1 MGNVL
6 ESPLLARPFA
16 SIRSVLSIP
25 FEIRIGLRYTRAGR
39 RARRRNAFIS
49 FISAI
54 SIGGI
59 ALGVMALIVVLSV
72 MNGFQRDVRD
82 RMLSVIPHIQIEA
95 MEGSLRDWNDVAAR
109 ARSDSEVLAS
119 APLVQAQAILIRDDA
134 VRGALISGIDPAQEP
149 HVSDI
154 AQHVEGASI
163 DALAAGQF
171 GIVLG
176 RELAHALG
184 VDVGDKVTLVVPE
197 GNLTPAGMVPR
208 LKQFRVVATF
218 SSGHYEFDSALALI
232 NLSDAERLFRVPAPT
247 AVRLRLRDMQKAPE
261 VAERLARLLGPDV
274 LVRDWSS
281 VNRTW
286 FAATQIEKRMMFLIL
301 ALIVAV
307 AAFNLVSTLVMT
319 VTEKYAD
326 IAILRTLGASPSS
339 VMAIFMIQGALVGL
353 LGVGLGVSGGLL
365 LATHLETIVPVIER
379 AFGIH
384 FLDPSIYFISELP
397 SDPRASDIIP
407 ICIISLSL
415 SFVATLY
422 PSWRASRIRPAEALR
437 YD

>member
-1 MGNVL
+1 LNV
-6 ESPLLARPFA
+6 
-16 SIRSVLSIP
+16 P

-59 ALGVMALIVVLSV
+59 ALGVAALIVVLSV
-72 MNGFQRDVRD
+72 MNGFQREVRD
-82 RMLSVIPHIQIEA
+82 RMLSVIPHVQIEA
-95 MEGSLRDWNDVAAR
+95 MEGALTDWRQVAVQA
-109 ARSDSEVLAS
+109 AADNEVLAT
-119 APLVQAQAILIRDDA
+119 APLAQAQAMMVRGDA
-134 VRGALISGIDPAQEP
+134 VRGALISGIDPTQEP
-149 HVSDI
+149 GVSEI
-154 AQHVEGASI
+154 AHHLQGAPI
-163 DALAAGQF
+163 DALTPDGF

-184 VDVGDKVTLVVPE
+184 VDLGDKVTLVVPE
-197 GNLTPAGMVPR
+197 GNLTPAGMIPR

-232 NLSDAERLFRVPAPT
+232 NLSDAERLFRLPGPT
-247 AVRLRLRDMQKAPE
+247 AVRLRLRDMQRAPI
-261 VAERLARLLGPDV
+261 VAARLSHELGPQV

-319 VTEKYAD
+319 VTEKHAD
-326 IAILRTLGASPSS
+326 IAILRTLGASPRS
-339 VMAIFMIQGALVGL
+339 VMTIFMIQGALVGL
-353 LGVGLGVSGGLL
+353 LGVGLGVGGGLL
-365 LATHLETIVPVIER
+365 LATHLETIVPAIEH

-397 SDPRASDIIP
+397 SDPRASDIVP
-407 ICIISLSL
+407 ICLVSLLL

>member
-1 MGNVL
+1 MARIGDA
-6 ESPLLARPFA
+6 LL
-16 SIRSVLSIP
+16 SIRSILNLP

-54 SIGGI
+54 SIAGI
-59 ALGVMALIVVLSV
+59 ALGVTALIVVLSV

-82 RMLSVIPHIQIEA
+82 RMLSVIPHVQIEA
-95 MEGSLRDWNDVAAR
+95 FEATLPDWESLAHRVASDRDVMAT
-109 ARSDSEVLAS
+109 
-119 APLVQAQAILIRDDA
+119 APLVQAQAMLVRGDA
-134 VRGALISGIDPAQEP
+134 VRGALISGIDPVLEP
-149 HVSDI
+149 SVSDI
-154 AQHVEGASI
+154 ANHLQGASI

-171 GIVLG
+171 GIILG
-176 RELAHALG
+176 RDLAHALG
-184 VDVGDKVTLVVPE
+184 IDVGDKVTLVAPQ

-218 SSGHYEFDSALALI
+218 TSGHYEFDSALALI
-232 NLSDAERLFRVPAPT
+232 NLSDAERVFRLAGPT
-247 AVRLRLRDMQKAPE
+247 AVRLRLLDMQRAPQ
-261 VAERLARLLGPDV
+261 VAARLAQQLGPQV

-319 VTEKYAD
+319 VTEKHAD
-326 IAILRTLGASPSS
+326 IAILRTLGASPRS

-365 LATHLETIVPVIER
+365 LATHLETIVPMIEQ

-407 ICIISLSL
+407 ICVISLAL

-422 PSWRASRIRPAEALR
+422 PSWRAARIRPAEALR

>member
-1 MGNVL
+1 MRRL
-6 ESPLLARPFA
+6 DRIADALDFIRP
-16 SIRSVLSIP
+16 ILSIP

-72 MNGFQRDVRD
+72 MNGFQREVRD
-82 RMLSVIPHIQIEA
+82 RMLSVIPHVQIEA
-95 MEGSLRDWNDVAAR
+95 FDGVLNDWSALAQR
-109 ARSDSEVLAS
+109 ASAEREVLAT
-119 APLVQAQAILIRDDA
+119 APLAQAQAMLVRGDV
-134 VRGALISGIDPAQEP
+134 VRGALISGIDPARETG
-149 HVSDI
+149 VSDI
-154 AQHVEGASI
+154 AQHLEGASI
-163 DALAAGQF
+163 DALGPGQF

-184 VDVGDKVTLVVPE
+184 VDVGDKVTLVAPE
-197 GNLTPAGMVPR
+197 GTLTPAGMIPR
-208 LKQFRVVATF
+208 LKQFHVVATF
-218 SSGHYEFDSALALI
+218 ASGHYEFDSALALI
-232 NLSDAERLFRVPAPT
+232 NLSDAERVFRLAGPT
-247 AVRLRLRDMQKAPE
+247 AVRLRLRDMQQAPQ
-261 VAERLARLLGPDV
+261 VAARLARELGPQL

-319 VTEKYAD
+319 VTEKHAD
-326 IAILRTLGASPSS
+326 IAILRTLGASPGS

-353 LGVGLGVSGGLL
+353 LGVGLGVTGGLL
-365 LATHLETIVPVIER
+365 LATHLETIVPAVEH

-397 SDPRASDIIP
+397 SDPRAADIVP
-407 ICIISLSL
+407 ICVISLVL

-422 PSWRASRIRPAEALR
+422 PSWRAARIRPAEALR

>member
-1 MGNVL
+1 
-6 ESPLLARPFA
+6 
-16 SIRSVLSIP
+16 LSIP

-82 RMLSVIPHIQIEA
+82 RMLSVIPHVQIEA
-95 MEGSLRDWNDVAAR
+95 FEGALADWQDVARR
-109 ARSDSEVLAS
+109 AAHDPEVVAT
-119 APLVQAQAILIRDDA
+119 APLAQEQAMLVRGDA
-134 VRGALISGIDPAQEP
+134 VRGALISGIDPDREP
-149 HVSDI
+149 GVSEI
-154 AQHVEGASI
+154 SRHLQGAPI
-163 DALAAGQF
+163 Q
-171 GIVLG
+171 
-176 RELAHALG
+176 ALG
-184 VDVGDKVTLVVPE
+184 ADIGDKVTLVVPE

-208 LKQFRVVATF
+208 LKQFQVLATF

-232 NLSDAERLFRVPAPT
+232 NLSDAERLFRLPGPT
-247 AVRLRLRDMQKAPE
+247 AVRLRLRDMQQAPL
-261 VAERLARLLGPDV
+261 VAQRLAAEFGPQV
-274 LVRDWSS
+274 LVQPWSS

-286 FAATQIEKRMMFLIL
+286 FAATRIEKRMMFLIL

-319 VTEKYAD
+319 VTEKHAD
-326 IAILRTLGASPSS
+326 IAILRTLGASPGS

-353 LGVGLGVSGGLL
+353 LGVGLGVGGGLL
-365 LATHLETIVPVIER
+365 LATHLETIVPFIER
-379 AFGIH
+379 IFGIR

-397 SDPRASDIIP
+397 SDPRASDIVP
-407 ICIISLSL
+407 ICVISLVL

-422 PSWRASRIRPAEALR
+422 PSWRAARIRPAEALR

>member
-1 MGNVL
+1 
-6 ESPLLARPFA
+6 
-16 SIRSVLSIP
+16 VLSIP

-82 RMLSVIPHIQIEA
+82 RMLSVIPHVQIEA
-95 MEGSLRDWNDVAAR
+95 FEGSLPDWQQVARR
-109 ARSDSEVLAS
+109 AAQDREVVAT
-119 APLVQAQAILIRDDA
+119 APLAQGQAMLVRGDA
-134 VRGALISGIDPAQEP
+134 VHGALISGIDPDSEP
-149 HVSDI
+149 GVSDI
-154 AQHVEGASI
+154 SRHLQGAPI
-163 DALAAGQF
+163 QALAPGRF

-176 RELAHALG
+176 RDLAHALG

-208 LKQFRVVATF
+208 LKQFQVLATF
-218 SSGHYEFDSALALI
+218 TSGHYEFDSALALI
-232 NLSDAERLFRVPAPT
+232 NLSDAERLFRLPGPT
-247 AVRLRLRDMQKAPE
+247 AVRLRLRDMQQAPQ
-261 VAERLARLLGPDV
+261 VADRLAAELGPQV
-274 LVRDWSS
+274 LVLPWSS

-286 FAATQIEKRMMFLIL
+286 FAATRIEKRMMFLIL

-319 VTEKYAD
+319 VTEKHAD
-326 IAILRTLGASPSS
+326 IAILRTLGASPGS
-339 VMAIFMIQGALVGL
+339 VMAIFMIQGGLVGL
-353 LGVGLGVSGGLL
+353 LGVGLGVGGGLL
-365 LATHLETIVPVIER
+365 LATHLETIVPLIER

-397 SDPRASDIIP
+397 SDPRASDIVP
-407 ICIISLSL
+407 ICVISLVL

-422 PSWRASRIRPAEALR
+422 PSWRAARIRPAEALR

>member
-1 MGNVL
+1 
-6 ESPLLARPFA
+6 
-16 SIRSVLSIP
+16 LSIP

-39 RARRRNAFIS
+39 RARRRNTFIS

-82 RMLSVIPHIQIEA
+82 RMLSVIPHVQIEA
-95 MEGSLRDWNDVAAR
+95 MDGSLRDWNAVAAR
-109 ARSDSEVLAS
+109 ARTDPEVIAS
-119 APLVQAQAILIRDDA
+119 APLVQAQAMLVRDDA

-154 AQHVEGASI
+154 VQHLQGAPI
-163 DALAAGQF
+163 GALAPGEF
-171 GIVLG
+171 GIVLC
-176 RELAHALG
+176 RELARALG

-208 LKQFRVVATF
+208 LKQFRVLATF
-218 SSGHYEFDSALALI
+218 SSGHFEFDSALALI
-232 NLSDAERLFRVPAPT
+232 NLSDAERLFRLQAPT
-247 AVRLRLRDMQKAPE
+247 AVRLRLRDMQQAPQ
-261 VAERLARLLGPDV
+261 VAQRLAQLIGPEV

-319 VTEKYAD
+319 VTEKHAD
-326 IAILRTLGASPSS
+326 IAILRTLGASPAS

-365 LATHLETIVPVIER
+365 LATHLETIVPVIEQ

-397 SDPRASDIIP
+397 SDPRSSDIIP
-407 ICIISLSL
+407 ICAISLFL

>member
-1 MGNVL
+1 MSL
-6 ESPLLARPFA
+6 
-16 SIRSVLSIP
+16 P

-39 RARRRNAFIS
+39 RAHRRNAFIS

-82 RMLSVIPHIQIEA
+82 RMLSVIPHVQIEA
-95 MEGSLRDWNDVAAR
+95 MDGALRDWNDVAAR
-109 ARSDSEVLAS
+109 ARSDPEVTAS
-119 APLVQAQAILIRDDA
+119 APLVQAQAMLIREDA
-134 VRGALISGIDPAQEP
+134 VRGVLISGIDPAQEP

-154 AQHVEGASI
+154 VQHLQGAPI
-163 DALAAGQF
+163 DALAPGQF

-176 RELAHALG
+176 RELARALG
-184 VDVGDKVTLVVPE
+184 VDVGDKVTVVVPQ

-232 NLSDAERLFRVPAPT
+232 NLSDAERLFRLDAPT
-247 AVRLRLRDMQKAPE
+247 AVRLRLRDMQQAPQ
-261 VAERLARLLGPDV
+261 VAQRLARLIGPEV

-319 VTEKYAD
+319 VTEKHAD
-326 IAILRTLGASPSS
+326 IAILRTLGASPGS

-365 LATHLETIVPVIER
+365 LATHLETIVPVIEH

-397 SDPRASDIIP
+397 SDPRASDIVP
-407 ICIISLSL
+407 ICAVSLVL

>member
-1 MGNVL
+1 
-6 ESPLLARPFA
+6 
-16 SIRSVLSIP
+16 LSIP

-39 RARRRNAFIS
+39 RAQRRNAFIS

-72 MNGFQRDVRD
+72 MNGFQREVRD
-82 RMLSVIPHIQIEA
+82 RMLSVIPHVQIESL
-95 MEGSLRDWNDVAAR
+95 EGGALADWQQVAAR
-109 ARSDSEVLAS
+109 AAADREVLAT
-119 APLVQAQAILIRDDA
+119 APLVQSQAMMVRADA
-134 VRGALISGIDPAQEP
+134 VRGVLISGIDPARETG
-149 HVSDI
+149 VSEI
-154 AQHVEGASI
+154 AGHLQGAPI
-163 DALAAGQF
+163 DALVANGF

-176 RELAHALG
+176 RELARALG
-184 VDVGDKVTLVVPE
+184 ADIGDKVTLVVPE
-197 GNLTPAGMVPR
+197 GNLTPAGIIPR
-208 LKQFRVVATF
+208 LKQFRVLATF
-218 SSGHYEFDSALALI
+218 NSGHYEFDSALAMI
-232 NLSDAERLFRVPAPT
+232 NLSDAQRLFRLPAPT
-247 AVRLRLRDMQKAPE
+247 AVRLRLRDMEQAPE
-261 VAERLARLLGPDV
+261 VAQRLARELGPGV

-286 FAATQIEKRMMFLIL
+286 FAATRIEKRMMFLIL

-319 VTEKYAD
+319 VTEKHAD
-326 IAILRTLGASPSS
+326 IAILRTLGASPRS
-339 VMAIFMIQGALVGL
+339 VMAVFMIQGGLVGL
-353 LGVGLGVSGGLL
+353 LGVGLGVGGGLL
-365 LATHLETIVPVIER
+365 LATHLETIVPIIEH
-379 AFGIH
+379 AFGIR

-397 SDPRASDIIP
+397 SDPRASDIVP
-407 ICIISLSL
+407 ICVISLVL

>member
-1 MGNVL
+1 MARIGDAFLSNR
-6 ESPLLARPFA
+6 SLLN
-16 SIRSVLSIP
+16 LP

-54 SIGGI
+54 SIAGI
-59 ALGVMALIVVLSV
+59 ALGVTALIVVLSV

-82 RMLSVIPHIQIEA
+82 RMLSVIPHVQIEA
-95 MEGSLRDWNDVAAR
+95 VDATLPDWESVAHR
-109 ARSDSEVLAS
+109 ATADREVLAS
-119 APLVQAQAILIRDDA
+119 APMVQAQAMLVRGDA
-134 VRGALISGIDPAQEP
+134 VRGALISGIDPVLEP
-149 HVSDI
+149 GVSDI
-154 AQHVEGASI
+154 AHHLQGASI
-163 DALAAGQF
+163 DALAPGQF
-171 GIVLG
+171 GIILG
-176 RELAHALG
+176 RDLAHALG
-184 VDVGDKVTLVVPE
+184 VDVGDKVTLVAPQ

-218 SSGHYEFDSALALI
+218 TSGHYEFDSALALV
-232 NLSDAERLFRVPAPT
+232 NLSDAERVFRLAGPT
-247 AVRLRLRDMQKAPE
+247 AVRLRLADMQRAPQ
-261 VAERLARLLGPDV
+261 VAARLAREFGPQV
-274 LVRDWSS
+274 QVRDWSS
-281 VNRTW
+281 VNRIW
-286 FAATQIEKRMMFLIL
+286 FTATQIEKRMMFLIL

-319 VTEKYAD
+319 VTEKHAD
-326 IAILRTLGASPSS
+326 IAILRTLGASPRS

-365 LATHLETIVPVIER
+365 LATHLETIVPMIEQ

-407 ICIISLSL
+407 ICVISLAL

-422 PSWRASRIRPAEALR
+422 PSWRAARIRPAEALR

>member
-1 MGNVL
+1 
-6 ESPLLARPFA
+6 
-16 SIRSVLSIP
+16 LSIP

-39 RARRRNAFIS
+39 RARRRNTFIS

-82 RMLSVIPHIQIEA
+82 RMLSVIPHIQIEGID
-95 MEGSLRDWNDVAAR
+95 GSLSDWNEVAAR
-109 ARSDSEVLAS
+109 ARTDPEVVAS
-119 APLVQAQAILIRDDA
+119 APLVQAQAMLVRDDA

-154 AQHVEGASI
+154 VQHLQGGSI
-163 DALAAGQF
+163 DALAPGGF

-176 RELAHALG
+176 RELSHALG

-232 NLSDAERLFRVPAPT
+232 NLSDAERLFRLTAPT
-247 AVRLRLRDMQKAPE
+247 AVRLRLHDMQQAPQ
-261 VAERLARLLGPDV
+261 VAQRLARLIGPEV

-319 VTEKYAD
+319 VTEKHAD
-326 IAILRTLGASPSS
+326 IAILRTLGASPAS

-365 LATHLETIVPVIER
+365 LATHLETIVPMIEH

-397 SDPRASDIIP
+397 SDPRSSDIIP
-407 ICIISLSL
+407 ICAISLLL

>member
-1 MGNVL
+1 MV
-6 ESPLLARPFA
+6 ESAFS
-16 SIRSVLSIP
+16 SIRSILSIP

-39 RARRRNAFIS
+39 RAHRRNTFIS

-59 ALGVMALIVVLSV
+59 ALGVAALIVVLSV
-72 MNGFQRDVRD
+72 MNGFTRDVRD
-82 RMLSVIPHIQIEA
+82 RMLSVIPHVQIESI
-95 MEGSLRDWNDVAAR
+95 EGYLADWSAVAAR
-109 ARSDSEVLAS
+109 ARTDPEVIAS
-119 APLVQAQAILIRDDA
+119 APLAQGQAML
-134 VRGALISGIDPAQEP
+134 VRGDSVRGVVISGIDPSQEP
-149 HVSDI
+149 GVSEIVKHLD
-154 AQHVEGASI
+154 GAPIGELS
-163 DALAAGQF
+163 AGGF

-176 RELAHALG
+176 RDLAQALG
-184 VDVGDKVTLVVPE
+184 VMVGDKVTVVVPE
-197 GNLTPAGMVPR
+197 GNLTPAGLIPR
-208 LKQFRVVATF
+208 LKQFRVIATF
-218 SSGHYEFDSALALI
+218 NSGHFEFDSALALI
-232 NLSDAERLFRVPAPT
+232 NLSDAERLFRLPGPT
-247 AVRLRLRDMQKAPE
+247 AVRLRLHDMQLAPQ
-261 VAERLARLLGPDV
+261 VARHLARELGPQV

-319 VTEKYAD
+319 VTEKHAD
-326 IAILRTLGASPSS
+326 IAILRTLGASPGS
-339 VMAIFMIQGALVGL
+339 VMAIFVIQGALVGF
-353 LGVGLGVSGGLL
+353 LGVGLGLAGGLL
-365 LATHLETIVPVIER
+365 LATNLETIVPIIEH

-397 SDPRASDIIP
+397 SDPRASDIVP
-407 ICIISLSL
+407 ICAISLLL

-422 PSWRASRIRPAEALR
+422 PSWSASRVRPAQALR

>member
-1 MGNVL
+1 
-6 ESPLLARPFA
+6 
-16 SIRSVLSIP
+16 LSIP

-82 RMLSVIPHIQIEA
+82 RMLSVIPHVQIEA
-95 MEGSLRDWNDVAAR
+95 FEGALADWQDVARR
-109 ARSDSEVLAS
+109 AAHDPEVVAT
-119 APLVQAQAILIRDDA
+119 APLAQEQAMLVRGDA
-134 VRGALISGIDPAQEP
+134 VRGALISGIDPDREP
-149 HVSDI
+149 GVSEI
-154 AQHVEGASI
+154 SRHLQGAPI
-163 DALAAGQF
+163 QALGAGRF

-176 RELAHALG
+176 RDLAHALG
-184 VDVGDKVTLVVPE
+184 ADIGDKVTLVVPE

-208 LKQFRVVATF
+208 LKQFQVLATF

-232 NLSDAERLFRVPAPT
+232 NLSDAERLFRLPGPT
-247 AVRLRLRDMQKAPE
+247 AVRLRLRDMQQAPL
-261 VAERLARLLGPDV
+261 VAQRLAAEFGPQV
-274 LVRDWSS
+274 LVQPWSS

-286 FAATQIEKRMMFLIL
+286 FAATRIEKRMMFLIL

-319 VTEKYAD
+319 VTEKHAD
-326 IAILRTLGASPSS
+326 IAILRTLGASPGS

-353 LGVGLGVSGGLL
+353 LGVGLGVGGGLL
-365 LATHLETIVPVIER
+365 LATHLETIVPFIER
-379 AFGIH
+379 IFGIR

-397 SDPRASDIIP
+397 SDPRASDIVP
-407 ICIISLSL
+407 ICVISLVL

-422 PSWRASRIRPAEALR
+422 PSWRAARIRPAEALR

>member
-1 MGNVL
+1 M
-6 ESPLLARPFA
+6 
-16 SIRSVLSIP
+16 SVP

-54 SIGGI
+54 SVGGI

-72 MNGFQRDVRD
+72 MNGFQREVRD
-82 RMLSVIPHIQIEA
+82 RMLSVVPHVQIEA
-95 MEGSLRDWNDVAAR
+95 FDGALADWGAVAQR
-109 ARSDSEVLAS
+109 AATDREVLAS
-119 APLVQAQAILIRDDA
+119 APLAQQQAML
-134 VRGALISGIDPAQEP
+134 VRGDVVRGVLISGIDPAREP
-149 HVSDI
+149 GVSDI
-154 AQHVEGASI
+154 AQHLEGASI
-163 DALAAGQF
+163 EALAPGGF

-184 VDVGDKVTLVVPE
+184 VDVGDKVTLVAPE
-197 GNLTPAGMVPR
+197 GSLTPAGMIPR

-218 SSGHYEFDSALALI
+218 NSGHYEFDSALALV
-232 NLSDAERLFRVPAPT
+232 NLADAERVFRLSGPT
-247 AVRLRLRDMQKAPE
+247 AVRLRLRDMQQAPA
-261 VAERLARLLGPDV
+261 VAARLAHALGPQV

-281 VNRTW
+281 FNRTW

-319 VTEKYAD
+319 VTEKHAD
-326 IAILRTLGASPSS
+326 IAILRTLGASPGS
-339 VMAIFMIQGALVGL
+339 VMIIFVIQGAVVGL
-353 LGVGLGVSGGLL
+353 LGVALGVTGGLL
-365 LATHLETIVPVIER
+365 LANHLETIVPIVEH

-397 SDPRASDIIP
+397 SDPRASDIVP
-407 ICIISLSL
+407 ICVISLLL
-415 SFVATLY
+415 SFAATLY
-422 PSWRASRIRPAEALR
+422 PSWRAAQIRPAEALR

>member
-1 MGNVL
+1 
-6 ESPLLARPFA
+6 LARIA
-16 SIRSVLSIP
+16 DAYLSIRPILSIP

-49 FISAI
+49 FISGI

-82 RMLSVIPHIQIEA
+82 RMLSVIPHVQIEA
-95 MEGSLRDWNDVAAR
+95 FDGALTDWQEVARR
-109 ARSDSEVLAS
+109 AAADPEVMAT
-119 APLVQAQAILIRDDA
+119 APLAQAQAMLVRGDA
-134 VRGALISGIDPAQEP
+134 VRGAVISGIDPARETG
-149 HVSDI
+149 VSEI
-154 AQHVEGASI
+154 AQHLRGASI
-163 DALAAGQF
+163 EALAPGQF

-176 RELAHALG
+176 RDLAHALG
-184 VDVGDKVTLVVPE
+184 VDVGDKITLVAPE
-197 GNLTPAGMVPR
+197 GNLTPAGVVPR
-208 LKQFRVVATF
+208 LKQFRVIATF
-218 SSGHYEFDSALALI
+218 YSGHYEFDSALALV
-232 NLSDAERLFRVPAPT
+232 NLADSEKLFRLPGPT
-247 AVRLRLRDMQKAPE
+247 AVRLRLHDMQQAPQ
-261 VAERLARLLGPDV
+261 VAARLAHELGPNL
-274 LVRDWSS
+274 LVQDWSS

-319 VTEKYAD
+319 VTEKHAD
-326 IAILRTLGASPSS
+326 IAILRTLGASPRS
-339 VMAIFMIQGALVGL
+339 VMAIFMVQGALVGL
-353 LGVGLGVSGGLL
+353 LGVGIGVTGGLL
-365 LATHLETIVPVIER
+365 LATHLETIVPVIES

-397 SDPRASDIIP
+397 SDPRSSDIVP
-407 ICIISLSL
+407 ICVISLVL

-422 PSWRASRIRPAEALR
+422 PSWRAARIRPAEALR

>member
-1 MGNVL
+1 M
-6 ESPLLARPFA
+6 
-16 SIRSVLSIP
+16 SIP

-39 RARRRNAFIS
+39 RARRRNTFIS

-82 RMLSVIPHIQIEA
+82 RMLSVIPHVQIEA
-95 MEGSLRDWNDVAAR
+95 MDGSLRDWNAVAAQ
-109 ARSDSEVLAS
+109 ARSDPEVIAS
-119 APLVQAQAILIRDDA
+119 APLVQAQAMLVRDDA

-149 HVSDI
+149 QVSDI
-154 AQHVEGASI
+154 VQHLQGASI
-163 DALAAGQF
+163 SSLAPGEF

-184 VDVGDKVTLVVPE
+184 VDVGDKVTLVVPQ

-218 SSGHYEFDSALALI
+218 SSGHFEFDSALALI
-232 NLSDAERLFRVPAPT
+232 NLSDAERLFRLQAPT
-247 AVRLRLRDMQKAPE
+247 AVRLRLRDMQQAPQ
-261 VAERLARLLGPDV
+261 VAQRLARLIGPEV

-319 VTEKYAD
+319 VTEKHAD
-326 IAILRTLGASPSS
+326 IAILRTLGASPGS

-379 AFGIH
+379 MFGIH

-397 SDPRASDIIP
+397 SDPRSSDIIP
-407 ICIISLSL
+407 ICAVSLVL

>member
-1 MGNVL
+1 M
-6 ESPLLARPFA
+6 SP
-16 SIRSVLSIP
+16 P

-39 RARRRNAFIS
+39 RAHRRNAFIS

-82 RMLSVIPHIQIEA
+82 RMLSVIPHVQIEA
-95 MEGSLRDWNDVAAR
+95 MDGALRDWNDVAAR
-109 ARSDSEVLAS
+109 ARTDPEVTAS
-119 APLVQAQAILIRDDA
+119 APLVQAQAMLIREDA
-134 VRGALISGIDPAQEP
+134 VRGVLISGIDPAQEP

-154 AQHVEGASI
+154 VEHLQGAPI
-163 DALAAGQF
+163 DALAPGQF
-171 GIVLG
+171 AIVLG

-184 VDVGDKVTLVVPE
+184 VDVGDKVTVVVPQ

-232 NLSDAERLFRVPAPT
+232 NLSDAERLFRLDAPT
-247 AVRLRLRDMQKAPE
+247 ALRLRLRDMQQAPQ
-261 VAERLARLLGPDV
+261 VAQRLARLIGPEV

-319 VTEKYAD
+319 VTEKHAD
-326 IAILRTLGASPSS
+326 IAILRTLGASPGS

-365 LATHLETIVPVIER
+365 LATHLETIVPVIEH

-397 SDPRASDIIP
+397 SDPRSSDIVP
-407 ICIISLSL
+407 ICAVSLVL